1 MLAVYESIDLG
12 IINQLTQSSATPRDP
27 ALLELLQG
35 NHPVFLPDP
44 MHDDVVYVYHAFGV
58 HALDISPVLDNLS
71 QALRMDDEDAEGVQS
86 TLAQGAQT
94 TVRPILTT
102 FSIER
107 KCVSSPIQPS
117 ILLIGSL

>member
-12 IINQLTQSSATPRDP
+12 LINQLTQSSTARRDP
-27 ALLELLQG
+27 SLLELLQG

-71 QALRMDDEDAEGVQS
+71 QALRMDDEDAEAVQS

-107 KCVSSPIQPS
+107 KCVCPTIE
-117 ILLIGSL
+117 LR

>member
-12 IINQLTQSSATPRDP
+12 LVNQLTQSSPTPKESS
-27 ALLELLQG
+27 LLELLQG

-44 MHDDVVYVYHAFGV
+44 MHDDVVYIYHAFGV
-58 HALDISPVLDNLS
+58 HALDISPVLNNLS
-71 QALRMDDEDAEGVQS
+71 QALRVDDEDADALQS

-94 TVRPILTT
+94 AVRPILTT

-107 KCVSSPIQPS
+107 KCVS
-117 ILLIGSL
+117 